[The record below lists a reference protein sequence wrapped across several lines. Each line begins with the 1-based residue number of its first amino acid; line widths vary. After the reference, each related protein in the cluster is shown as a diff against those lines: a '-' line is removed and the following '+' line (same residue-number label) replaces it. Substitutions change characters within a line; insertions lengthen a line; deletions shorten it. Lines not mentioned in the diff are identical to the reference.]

1 MIVRIRGELAEVGTD
16 SVVVIAGGIGY
27 HVSVPMSVLG
37 GTPPIGAPIE
47 LLTRQIVRETEVTL
61 YGFSSPSERHLFDML
76 LGVSGLGPK
85 TALGLISALGQERL
99 SRALM
104 DGDAEALTAAP
115 GVGKKLAVRI
125 CSELSERFRQTVLDR
140 AAIAAPADEV
150 VEALIALGHRRMDA
164 ERAAAAARAE
174 AGDSSTAALIPIA
187 LRHAS
192 KV

>member
-16 SVVVIAGGIGY
+16 FVVVIAGGIGY
-27 HVSVPMSVLG
+27 HINVPRSVIAETL
-37 GTPPIGAPIE
+37 PIGAPIE
-47 LLTRQIVRETEVTL
+47 LLTRQIVRENEVSL

-85 TALGLISALGQERL
+85 TALALVSVLGQERL
-99 SRALM
+99 SRAVM
-104 DGDAEALTAAP
+104 DGDAEVLTAAP

-125 CSELSERFRQTVLDR
+125 CSELSERFRQTVLER
-140 AAIAAPADEV
+140 AAVAVPGDEV
-150 VEALIALGHRRMDA
+150 VEALVALGHRRVDA

-174 AGDSSTAALIPIA
+174 AGDSSTTALIPIA

-192 KV
+192 KI

>member
-27 HVSVPMSVLG
+27 YVSVPRSVVG
-37 GTPPIGAPIE
+37 DTPPIGAPIE
-47 LLTRQIVRETEVTL
+47 LLTRQIVREHEIAL

-76 LGVSGLGPK
+76 LGVSGLGPR
-85 TALGLISALGQERL
+85 TALGLVSALGQERL
-99 SRALM
+99 SRAVM

-125 CSELSERFRQTVLDR
+125 CSELSERFRQTILER
-140 AAIAAPADEV
+140 AAVSVPGDEV
-150 VEALIALGHRRMDA
+150 VEALIALGHRRTDA

-174 AGDSSTAALIPIA
+174 AGESSTTALIPIA

>member
-16 SVVVIAGGIGY
+16 SVVIIAGGIGY
-27 HVSVPMSVLG
+27 SVNVPRSVLSN
-37 GTPPIGAPIE
+37 TPPISAPIE
-47 LLTRQIVRETEVTL
+47 LLTRQIVRENEISL

-85 TALGLISALGQERL
+85 TALGLVSALGQERL
-99 SRALM
+99 SRAVI

-125 CSELSERFRQTVLDR
+125 CSELSDRFRQTVLER
-140 AAIAAPADEV
+140 AVVAAPGDEV
-150 VEALIALGHRRMDA
+150 VEALVALGHKRADA

-174 AGDSSTAALIPIA
+174 SGDASTTALIPIA

-192 KV
+192 KL

>member
-16 SVVVIAGGIGY
+16 FVVVIAGGIGY
-27 HVSVPMSVLG
+27 HINVPRSVIAETL
-37 GTPPIGAPIE
+37 PIGAPIQ
-47 LLTRQIVRETEVTL
+47 LLTRQIVRENEVSL

-85 TALGLISALGQERL
+85 TALALVSVLGQERL
-99 SRALM
+99 SRAVM
-104 DGDAEALTAAP
+104 DGDAEVLTVAP

-125 CSELSERFRQTVLDR
+125 CSELSERFRQTVLER
-140 AAIAAPADEV
+140 AAVAVPGDEV
-150 VEALIALGHRRMDA
+150 VEALVALGHRRADA

-174 AGDSSTAALIPIA
+174 AGDSSTTALIPIA

-192 KV
+192 KI